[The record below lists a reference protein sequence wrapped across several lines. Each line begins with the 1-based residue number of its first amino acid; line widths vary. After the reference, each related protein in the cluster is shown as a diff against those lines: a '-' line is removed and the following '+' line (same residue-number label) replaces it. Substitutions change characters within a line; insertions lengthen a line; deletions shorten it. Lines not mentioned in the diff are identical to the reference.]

1 MKDKKKKIVVPEE
14 DNQEV
19 AEAAADTEKTAEA
32 VPAEEP
38 VTAADNVET
47 ENTETVSEIDA
58 DTETA
63 EVVPAA
69 AGAAAAAVPA
79 KPRKVRRPKS
89 LDKRKAKMGYVFVL
103 PFILGFFIIYLPMII
118 ESLQVSFSEIKPDP
132 NGMGIMYEN
141 VGFKNYSYALFED
154 TEFVK
159 TLITNLKDLLL
170 DVPAIVI
177 FSLFLAIILNQKMH
191 GRAIFRAIFF
201 IPVIVSTGIIE
212 YIDMKNILSETMGS
226 TSFGG
231 DSGQAVQTG
240 TEIINA
246 LDVQKFFASMQVG
259 QSLVNYV
266 TGLVNDVYDIVNRSG
281 VQMLIFLAGLQS
293 ISPAIYES
301 AYMEGATSWETFW
314 KITFPMISPM
324 ILVNA
329 IYTIIDAFTTETNVV
344 MQRIAAVNEASMTH
358 AMAMSWIYFL
368 VVFALIAIVAII
380 ISAYVFYQRRD

>member
-1 MKDKKKKIVVPEE
+1 MK
-14 DNQEV
+14 N
-19 AEAAADTEKTAEA
+19 
-32 VPAEEP
+32 
-38 VTAADNVET
+38 N
-47 ENTETVSEIDA
+47 N
-58 DTETA
+58 
-63 EVVPAA
+63 
-69 AGAAAAAVPA
+69 AAVSASA
-79 KPRKVRRPKS
+79 KAPKKRRTKS
-89 LDKRKAKMGYVFVL
+89 LERNKARMGYLFVL
-103 PFILGFFIIYLPMII
+103 PFILGFFVIYLPMIV
-118 ESLQVSFSEIKPDP
+118 ESIRVSFSAIKPNLTGKGP
-132 NGMGIMYEN
+132 SIVYEF
-141 VGFKNYSYALFED
+141 VGLKNYNYALFED
-154 TEFVK
+154 TEFLK
-159 TLITNLKDLLL
+159 TLGTNLEDLIL

-191 GRAIFRAIFF
+191 GRAVFRAIFF

-226 TSFGG
+226 TSVGG
-231 DSGQAVQTG
+231 DGGQTVQTG

-246 LDVQKFFASMQVG
+246 IDVQKFFASMQVG
-259 QSLVNYV
+259 QGLVGYV

-329 IYTIIDAFTTETNVV
+329 IYTIIDAFTTETNAV
-344 MQRIAAVNEASMTH
+344 MQRISQVNDSSMVN

-368 VVFALIAIVAII
+368 VVIALIGLVAAI

>member
-1 MKDKKKKIVVPEE
+1 MK
-14 DNQEV
+14 NNTATAV
-19 AEAAADTEKTAEA
+19 AT
-32 VPAEEP
+32 
-38 VTAADNVET
+38 
-47 ENTETVSEIDA
+47 
-58 DTETA
+58 
-63 EVVPAA
+63 
-69 AGAAAAAVPA
+69 PA
-79 KPRKVRRPKS
+79 KPAKKRKPKS
-89 LDKRKAKMGYVFVL
+89 LEKRKAKMGYVFVL
-103 PFILGFFIIYLPMII
+103 PFILGFFIIYLPMIV
-118 ESLQVSFSEIKPDP
+118 ESIRISFSEIKP
-132 NGMGIMYEN
+132 NLTGVGASVVYEFVGI
-141 VGFKNYSYALFED
+141 KNYSYVLFED

-159 TLITNLKDLLL
+159 TLMTNLEDLIL

-177 FSLFLAIILNQKMH
+177 FSLFLAIILNQKMQ

-226 TSFGG
+226 TSVGG
-231 DSGQAVQTG
+231 DAGQAVQTG
-240 TEIINA
+240 NEIISA
-246 LDVQKFFASMQVG
+246 IDVQKFFANMQVG
-259 QSLVNYV
+259 QGLVTYV

-329 IYTIIDAFTTETNVV
+329 VYTIIDAFTTETNAV
-344 MQRIAAVNEASMTH
+344 MQRIAFVNENKPTA

-368 VVFALIAIVAII
+368 VVIALIGLVAAI

>member
-1 MKDKKKKIVVPEE
+1 MKSK
-14 DNQEV
+14 N
-19 AEAAADTEKTAEA
+19 
-32 VPAEEP
+32 
-38 VTAADNVET
+38 
-47 ENTETVSEIDA
+47 
-58 DTETA
+58 
-63 EVVPAA
+63 
-69 AGAAAAAVPA
+69 AAAAAPTAPAAAAPAAPAVKPA
-79 KPRKVRRPKS
+79 KPAKVRRPRS

-103 PFILGFFIIYLPMII
+103 PFILGFFMIYLPMIV
-118 ESLQVSFSEIKPDP
+118 ESVRVSFSEIKPNITGVGP
-132 NGMGIMYEN
+132 SVIYEN
-141 VGFKNYSYALFED
+141 VGFANYSYALFED
-154 TEFVK
+154 TEFVR
-159 TLITNLKDLLL
+159 TLLTNLRGLLL

-177 FSLFLAIILNQKMH
+177 FSLFLAIILNQKMR

-212 YIDMKNILSETMGS
+212 YIDMRNILSETMGS
-226 TSFGG
+226 TSVGG
-231 DSGQAVQTG
+231 DTGQAVQTG
-240 TEIINA
+240 TQIINA
-246 LDVQKFFASMQVG
+246 IDVQRFFSSMQVG
-259 QSLVNYV
+259 QGLVNYV

-329 IYTIIDAFTTETNVV
+329 IYTIIDAFTTETNAV
-344 MQRIAAVNEASMTH
+344 MQRITAVNDASMTH

-368 VVFALIAIVAII
+368 VVILILAVVAGV